1 MDEMDDGDE
10 ERLPGEPMMTA
21 VTLESDLGE
30 ILQFQMP
37 HNWLLM
43 QGLQEGE
50 EWPEDIEEED
60 SEALK
65 AREQAAWMENY
76 YHAPRKKTKAGR
88 GINRNLTKEVDCM
101 KKLIALVCSVWF
113 VVG

>member
-1 MDEMDDGDE
+1 MWTIQRMDEMDDGDE

-43 QGLQEGE
+43 QGLQEEG
-50 EWPEDIEEED
+50 
-60 SEALK
+60 
-65 AREQAAWMENY
+65 
-76 YHAPRKKTKAGR
+76 
-88 GINRNLTKEVDCM
+88 
-101 KKLIALVCSVWF
+101 
-113 VVG
+113 

>member
-1 MDEMDDGDE
+1 MWTIQRMDEMDDGDE

-43 QGLQEGE
+43 QG
-50 EWPEDIEEED
+50 
-60 SEALK
+60 
-65 AREQAAWMENY
+65 Y
-76 YHAPRKKTKAGR
+76 KKEKSGLRTSRRRIQKR
-88 GINRNLTKEVDCM
+88 
-101 KKLIALVCSVWF
+101 
-113 VVG
+113 

>member
-1 MDEMDDGDE
+1 MWTIQRMDEMDDGDE

-76 YHAPRKKTKAGR
+76 YC
-88 GINRNLTKEVDCM
+88 RNLRG
-101 KKLIALVCSVWF
+101 KKSNVSMGQRDKLEF
-113 VVG
+113 EN

>member
-1 MDEMDDGDE
+1 MWTIQRMDEMDDGDE

-50 EWPEDIEEED
+50 E
-60 SEALK
+60 
-65 AREQAAWMENY
+65 
-76 YHAPRKKTKAGR
+76 
-88 GINRNLTKEVDCM
+88 
-101 KKLIALVCSVWF
+101 
-113 VVG
+113 

>member
-1 MDEMDDGDE
+1 MWTIQRMDEMDDGDE

-65 AREQAAWMENY
+65 AREQAAWMKIIIM
-76 YHAPRKKTKAGR
+76 RC
-88 GINRNLTKEVDCM
+88 RNLRG
-101 KKLIALVCSVWF
+101 KKSNVSMGQRDKSEF
-113 VVG
+113 DEGG

>member
-1 MDEMDDGDE
+1 MWTIQRMDEMDDGDE

-50 EWPEDIEEED
+50 EWLEDIEED

-76 YHAPRKKTKAGR
+76 YHALQELEGKKSNVSMGQRDKSEFDEG
-88 GINRNLTKEVDCM
+88 G
-101 KKLIALVCSVWF
+101 
-113 VVG
+113 

>member
-1 MDEMDDGDE
+1 MWTIQRMDEMDDGDE

-65 AREQAAWMENY
+65 ARGQAADG
-76 YHAPRKKTKAGR
+76 KLLSCVAG
-88 GINRNLTKEVDCM
+88 T
-101 KKLIALVCSVWF
+101 
-113 VVG
+113 

>member
-1 MDEMDDGDE
+1 MWTIQRMDEMDDGDE

-65 AREQAAWMENY
+65 AREQAARMENY
-76 YHAPRKKTKAGR
+76 YHALQELEGEEEQCKHGAEG
-88 GINRNLTKEVDCM
+88 
-101 KKLIALVCSVWF
+101 
-113 VVG
+113 